1 VQVIFLD
8 THVLI
13 WMASDPKRLSKK
25 AREAI
30 RSEREKEAREKTG
43 VAIAAITLW
52 ELAWL
57 AENGRIQVAGS
68 VESFVRET
76 ASRVMV
82 APITPEI
89 AAFAVQLPSSF
100 PKDPADRLI
109 AATAMV
115 EGAPL
120 ITADERIRGA
130 KVLRTIW

>member
-1 VQVIFLD
+1 MILLD
-8 THVLI
+8 THVLL
-13 WMASDPKRLSKK
+13 WMASDPRRLSKK
-25 AREAI
+25 ARAAI
-30 RSEREKEAREKTG
+30 RREREKDAREKTG

-57 AENGRIQVAGS
+57 AENGRIQVTGS

-82 APITPEI
+82 EPITPEI

-120 ITADERIRGA
+120 VTADERIHRA
-130 KVLRTIW
+130 KVVQTIW

>member
-1 VQVIFLD
+1 
-8 THVLI
+8 
-13 WMASDPKRLSKK
+13 
-25 AREAI
+25 
-30 RSEREKEAREKTG
+30 
-43 VAIAAITLW
+43 
-52 ELAWL
+52 
-57 AENGRIQVAGS
+57 
-68 VESFVRET
+68 
-76 ASRVMV
+76 MV

>member
-1 VQVIFLD
+1 VIFLD

-30 RSEREKEAREKTG
+30 REAREKTG
-43 VAIAAITLW
+43 VGIAAITLW

-57 AENGRIQVAGS
+57 AENGRIQVTGS

-82 APITPEI
+82 EPITPEI

-109 AATAMV
+109 ASTAIV

-120 ITADERIRGA
+120 VTADEQIRQA
-130 KVLRTIW
+130 KVVRTIW

>member
-1 VQVIFLD
+1 MIFLD

-25 AREAI
+25 ARAAI
-30 RSEREKEAREKTG
+30 RGAREKTG

-57 AENGRIQVAGS
+57 AENGRIQVTGS

-82 APITPEI
+82 EPITPEI
-89 AAFAVQLPSSF
+89 AAFAVQLPSGF

-120 ITADERIRGA
+120 VTADERIRRA
-130 KVLRTIW
+130 KVVQTIW

>member
-1 VQVIFLD
+1 MILLD
-8 THVLI
+8 THILI

-30 RSEREKEAREKTG
+30 REAREKTG

-57 AENGRIQVAGS
+57 ADNGRIQVTGS
-68 VESFVRET
+68 VESFIRET
-76 ASRVMV
+76 TWRVV
-82 APITPEI
+82 VEPITPEI
-89 AAFAVQLPSSF
+89 AAFAVQLPAGF

-120 ITADERIRGA
+120 VTADERIRQA
-130 KVLRTIW
+130 RVVRTIW

>member
-1 VQVIFLD
+1 MIFLD

-25 AREAI
+25 ARDAI
-30 RSEREKEAREKTG
+30 RQAREKTG
-43 VAIAAITLW
+43 VGIAAITLW

-57 AENGRIQVAGS
+57 AENGRIQVPGS

-76 ASRVMV
+76 AARVV
-82 APITPEI
+82 VEPITPEI
-89 AAFAVQLPSSF
+89 AAFAVQLPPSF

-120 ITADERIRGA
+120 VTADERIRQS
-130 KVLRTIW
+130 KVVRTIW